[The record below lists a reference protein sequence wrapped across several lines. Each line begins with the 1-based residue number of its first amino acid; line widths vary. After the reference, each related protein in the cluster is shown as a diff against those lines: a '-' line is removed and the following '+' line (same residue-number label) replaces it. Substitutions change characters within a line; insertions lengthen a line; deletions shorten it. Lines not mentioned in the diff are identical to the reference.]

1 MPRLN
6 EDCSFDT
13 SLGKGTSTNY
23 TINSTPFSV
32 PIICLYMVEWYSMI
46 CFEYVVSLLLYQAN
60 KSIYVHIY
68 MFEYDMGL

>member
-1 MPRLN
+1 M
-6 EDCSFDT
+6 
-13 SLGKGTSTNY
+13 
-23 TINSTPFSV
+23 I
-32 PIICLYMVEWYSMI
+32 EWYSMI